1 VHSDQ
6 RPATTRWDRAL
17 ANVHALMEWNRRDSG
32 INRLPANSSQIHSVG
47 IVGAGIMGSAIAATH
62 VRRNRPVVINDA
74 DRSVLD
80 TAPEKIA
87 AELADEAP
95 AAEVQRL
102 VTRLV
107 QPTTDP
113 ARLGQ
118 CDLVIESIVET
129 LPAKQRLFAALQPH
143 LGNGTTLASNTSTIP
158 IQRLAAVLTERSNF
172 CGFHFFHPVRGR
184 PLVEIIRG
192 PQTSDRTIASVVA
205 HGKAIDKLPIVVGD
219 GPGFLVNRLLLPY
232 LCEALDLL
240 LEGAGVEA
248 VEQAATAFGMAKG
261 PLRLLDEIGLD
272 TTLQGGWVLSE
283 AFPDR
288 IAASPLLVA
297 MIKAGRLG
305 QKSGAGFFSY
315 DGEPSE
321 HGAVRPDPEVE
332 RIIAS
337 WVRPPQ
343 RHTPRSITV
352 RLLLPMLLEA
362 TRILQE
368 GKVRDPRDIDL
379 GVLFGLGFPD
389 WRGGLLWWADT
400 LGAKRVIEM
409 LKPLA
414 KLGARCHTTSLL
426 HEMAAEGRRF
436 YEAEEALVD
445 NCPAEMAGGG
455 PAGCTYG
462 LHGLRKITVAQDP
475 PAM

>member
-1 VHSDQ
+1 LYSDHG
-6 RPATTRWDRAL
+6 PVETTRWDRAL
-17 ANVHALMEWNRRDSG
+17 ANVHALVEWNRHDSG
-32 INRLPANSSQIHSVG
+32 LDRPSADSSQIHSVG
-47 IVGAGIMGSAIAATH
+47 IVGAGIMGSAIAAAH
-62 VRRNRPVVINDA
+62 VRRNRPVVISDA
-74 DRSVLD
+74 DRTALD
-80 TAPEKIA
+80 AAPERIA

-102 VTRLV
+102 VARLV

-113 ARLGQ
+113 ALLGH

-129 LPAKQRLFAALQPH
+129 LPAKQKLFAALQPH

-158 IQRLAAVLTERSNF
+158 IQRLAAVLTDRSRF

-192 PQTSDRTIASVVA
+192 PQTSDRTIASAVA

-219 GPGFLVNRLLLPY
+219 GPGFLVNRLLMPY

-272 TTLQGGWVLSE
+272 TTLQGGWVLSA

-315 DGEPSE
+315 DGEPSQ
-321 HGAVRPDPEVE
+321 HGAVRHDPAVE

-337 WVRPPQ
+337 WARPPR

-352 RLLLPMLLEA
+352 RLLLPMVLEA

-368 GKVRDPRDIDL
+368 SKVRDPRDIDL
-379 GVLFGLGFPD
+379 GVLFGLGFPAS
-389 WRGGLLWWADT
+389 RGGLLWWADT
-400 LGAKRVIEM
+400 LGAKRIVEM
-409 LKPLA
+409 LRPLA
-414 KLGARCHTTSLL
+414 KLGIRCRPTSLL
-426 HEMAAEGRRF
+426 QEMAETGRRF
-436 YEAEEALVD
+436 YGAEEAT
-445 NCPAEMAGGG
+445 AGDIPRPGQ
-455 PAGCTYG
+455 AST
-462 LHGLRKITVAQDP
+462 
-475 PAM
+475 